1 MYSAARMPKLRAG
14 LSTVEYFTFGFGTMI
29 GVGWL
34 VLMDDWLTRGGPG
47 GGMLGF
53 LLGGLL
59 LFPIAHT
66 YGRLVQRIQDAGA
79 EIAYTEGVMPP
90 FVSFAAGWTMVLSY
104 AIVCPWEAVATGN
117 LLARVFPALNTIQLY
132 TIGGTAIYAPRLAVG
147 LALTTLIAAVNYR
160 GIKPSGLFQDVM
172 TFGLLATFAIFTLL
186 GFARGSAAN
195 MRPLFSHAEAG
206 GALLSIFLV
215 LQIVPYFMTG
225 FESVAKGSEEARE
238 GFDPRSFTTAIY
250 AALVAGFLFYVLIIA
265 VVTYVY
271 PWREI
276 VSGHVRTEVAFERT
290 FGSHAIAQ
298 LILFG
303 AFLSLLKIFNG
314 NFVAGTR
321 MLYALGRRNVV
332 HPSLGRV
339 HARFGTPSV
348 AIGLLALLTALCAML
363 GDAILVPITEV
374 GSLTA
379 GIGWLS
385 ACVAYI
391 LRQRRGARLMPSR
404 TSAGP
409 DLADH
414 QSTRMAWS
422 GVAVSAAIVLMKI
435 VPGVPGSF
443 TRAEWIAFGLW
454 SATGVAFW
462 LLRRRAR

>member
-1 MYSAARMPKLRAG
+1 MTRERLHGS

-34 VLMDDWLTRGGPG
+34 VLMDDWLTRGGPA

-79 EIAYTEGVMPP
+79 EIAYSEGVMAPP
-90 FVSFAAGWTMVLSY
+90 VSFAAGWTMVLSY

-117 LLARVFPALNTIQLY
+117 LLARVFPALNSYQLY
-132 TIGGTAIYAPRLAVG
+132 VIGGSPIFAPRLAVG
-147 LALTTLIAAVNYR
+147 LALTALVAIVNYR
-160 GIKPSGLFQDVM
+160 GIKPSGIFQDVM

-186 GFARGSAAN
+186 GFVKGTPSN
-195 MRPLFSHAEAG
+195 MEPLFAPGQPAW
-206 GALLSIFLV
+206 LSIFLV

-225 FESVAKGSEEARE
+225 FESVAKGSEEAKA
-238 GFDPRSFTTAIY
+238 GFDPRNFTRAIY
-250 AALVAGFLFYVLIIA
+250 AALVAGFLFYVLIVA

-271 PWREI
+271 PWQEI

-290 FGSHAIAQ
+290 FGSHQIAQ

-314 NFVAGTR
+314 NFVASTR
-321 MLYALGRRNVV
+321 MLYAIGRRNLV

-339 HARFGTPSV
+339 HVVHGTPVV
-348 AIGLLALLTALCAML
+348 AISLMALLTAVAAMF

-374 GSLTA
+374 GSLA
-379 GIGWLS
+379 VGVGWLS
-385 ACVAYI
+385 ACAAYL
-391 LRQRRGARLMPSR
+391 LRRNRDGHAE
-404 TSAGP
+404 SAV
-409 DLADH
+409 
-414 QSTRMAWS
+414 MAWL
-422 GVAVSAAIVLMKI
+422 GAAVSSAIVLMKVI
-435 VPGVPGSF
+435 PAVPGSF
-443 TRAEWIAFGLW
+443 TRAEWIAFAAW
-454 SATGVAFW
+454 SAAGLVFWMLRPRKFTGD
-462 LLRRRAR
+462 

>member
-1 MYSAARMPKLRAG
+1 MAKAKLHG
-14 LSTVEYFTFGFGTMI
+14 SLSTVEYFTFGFGTMI

-47 GGMLGF
+47 GGILGF

-90 FVSFAAGWTMVLSY
+90 PVSFAAGWTMVLSY

-117 LLARVFPALNTIQLY
+117 LLARVFPSLNSYQLY
-132 TIGGTAIYAPRLAVG
+132 AIGGSPIYAPRLGVG
-147 LALTTLIAAVNYR
+147 LALTVLVAGVNYR
-160 GIKPSGLFQDVM
+160 GIKPSGIFQDVM

-186 GFARGSAAN
+186 GFAKGSPAN
-195 MRPLFSHAEAG
+195 MQPLFAPGRSSW
-206 GALLSIFLV
+206 LSIFLV

-225 FESVAKGSEEARE
+225 FESVAKGSEEAE
-238 GFDPRSFTTAIY
+238 AGFDPRNFTRAIY

-271 PWREI
+271 PWQEI

-290 FGSHAIAQ
+290 FGSHQIAQ

-314 NFVAGTR
+314 NFVAATR
-321 MLYALGRRNVV
+321 MLYAIGRRNLV

-339 HARFGTPSV
+339 HAVHGTPVV
-348 AIGLLALLTALCAML
+348 AIGLMAVLTAAAAMF

-374 GSLTA
+374 GSLA
-379 GIGWLS
+379 VGVGWLS
-385 ACVAYI
+385 ACVAYL
-391 LRQRRGARLMPSR
+391 LRRRGYP
-404 TSAGP
+404 AGASESP
-409 DLADH
+409 A
-414 QSTRMAWS
+414 MAWL
-422 GVAVSAAIVLMKI
+422 GCAVSVAIILMKV
-435 VPGVPGSF
+435 VPSVPGSF
-443 TRAEWIAFGLW
+443 TRPEWIAFAAWSGFGL
-454 SATGVAFW
+454 VFW
-462 LLRRRAR
+462 TARP

>member
-1 MYSAARMPKLRAG
+1 MAITKSRSALHGG
-14 LSTVEYFTFGFGTMI
+14 LSTIEYFTFGFGSMI

-47 GGMLGF
+47 GAIIGF

-79 EIAYTEGVMPP
+79 EIAYTEGVFPP

-117 LLARVFPALNTIQLY
+117 LLARVFPALNSYQLY
-132 TIGGTAIYAPRLAVG
+132 AIGGTPIYAPRLAVG
-147 LALTTLIAAVNYR
+147 VALTLLIATVNYR

-172 TFGLLATFAIFTLL
+172 TFGVLGTFAIFTLL
-186 GFARGSAAN
+186 GFARGSASN
-195 MRPLFSHAEAG
+195 MQPLFSHAGVG
-206 GALLSIFLV
+206 GVWLSIFLV

-225 FESVAKGSEEARE
+225 FESVAKGSEEAKA
-238 GFDPRSFTTAIY
+238 GFDPRNFTKAIY
-250 AALVAGFLFYVLIIA
+250 AALIAGFLFYVIIVA

-271 PWREI
+271 PWQEI

-314 NFVAGTR
+314 NFVAATR
-321 MLYALGRRNVV
+321 MLYAMGKRALV

-339 HARFGTPSV
+339 HPVHGTPTV
-348 AIGLLALLTALCAML
+348 AIGLMALLSIAGAMF

-374 GSLTA
+374 GSLA
-379 GIGWLS
+379 VGVGWLS
-385 ACVAYI
+385 ACAAW
-391 LRQRRGARLMPSR
+391 LARRRGHA
-404 TSAGP
+404 SATEP
-409 DLADH
+409 AL
-414 QSTRMAWS
+414 MAWA
-422 GVAVSAAIVLMKI
+422 GAAVSVAIVFMKV
-435 VPGVPGSF
+435 VPSVPGSF
-443 TRAEWIAFGLW
+443 TRAEWAAFTAW
-454 SATGVAFW
+454 SALGLAFW
-462 LLRRRAR
+462 MVRRRA